1 MKYSVFISSL
11 KKKTKTN
18 EGTSVSASPGNQT
31 AVTVIWNQPEV
42 DLLELEENKEQNFN
56 LPVNQTG

>member
-1 MKYSVFISSL
+1 MKARLFQLHQAIEQQL
-11 KKKTKTN
+11 
-18 EGTSVSASPGNQT
+18 
-31 AVTVIWNQPEV
+31 IWNQPEV